1 MSHSCTNKATIHN
14 AAALAAVNVGH
25 ALVPLATLLAW
36 KAQLAKAEHDT
47 ITINR
52 MGKIL
57 IESETDLKEAKEEA
71 IAIAKQLTTCLKENI
86 TLQKDIIQINNL
98 LTDTHTKYTDRLE
111 GFANAIVQSLDRII
125 ELEAEIAQLK
135 RDLPSAKT

>member
-1 MSHSCTNKATIHN
+1 MSNSRANTVTIHN
-14 AAALAAVNVGH
+14 TAAQAAVNIGH

-36 KAQLAKAEHDT
+36 KAQLAKAENDA

-57 IESETDLKEAKEEA
+57 IESETDLKGAKEEA
-71 IAIAKQLTTCLKENI
+71 VHTAKQLNNCLKENV
-86 TLQKDIIQINNL
+86 TLQKDIIQVNNL
-98 LTDTHTKYTDRLE
+98 LADAHNKYADRLE
-111 GFANAIVQSLDRII
+111 GFAFAIVQSRDCII

-135 RDLPSAKT
+135 RDLPKRD

>member
-1 MSHSCTNKATIHN
+1 MSNSQASRATIHN
-14 AAALAAVNVGH
+14 TAARTAVNVGH
-25 ALVPLATLLAW
+25 ALVPLATLLTW
-36 KAQLAKAEHDT
+36 KAQLAIAENDA

-57 IESETDLKEAKEEA
+57 VESETDLKAAKEEA
-71 IAIAKQLTTCLKENI
+71 VNIAKQLTISLKDNV

-98 LTDTHTKYTDRLE
+98 LTNAHTKYADRLE
-111 GFANAIVQSLDRII
+111 GFANAIVQSRDRIL

-135 RDLPSAKT
+135 RDLPKRD

>member
-1 MSHSCTNKATIHN
+1 MSNSRASEATIHN
-14 AAALAAVNVGH
+14 AATQAAVNIGH

-36 KAQLAKAEHDT
+36 KAQLAKAEHDA

-57 IESETDLKEAKEEA
+57 VESETDLKEAKEEA
-71 IAIAKQLTTCLKENI
+71 VCIAKQLTTSLKENV

-98 LTDTHTKYTDRLE
+98 LTDAHTKYADRLE
-111 GFANAIVQSLDRII
+111 GFTNAIVQSRDRII
-125 ELEAEIAQLK
+125 DLEAEIAQLK
-135 RDLPSAKT
+135 RDLPKRD